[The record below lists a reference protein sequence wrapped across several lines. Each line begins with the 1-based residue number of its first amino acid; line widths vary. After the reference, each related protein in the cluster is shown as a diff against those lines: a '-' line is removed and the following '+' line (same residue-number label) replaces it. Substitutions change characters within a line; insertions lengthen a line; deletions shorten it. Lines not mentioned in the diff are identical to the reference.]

1 MELESGYA
9 QDNSLVASLVGQADR
24 RQMVETATIDSL
36 VERFDL
42 DRVSMLS
49 LTVNGAEVEGLL
61 GAEKTLN
68 EHRPRIRLA
77 GWYYRDGR
85 RIADITA
92 EILAKHNYQTF
103 IGPRGNT
110 MAVPL

>member
-1 MELESGYA
+1 MVQRSK
-9 QDNSLVASLVGQADR
+9 R
-24 RQMVETATIDSL
+24 RPAVETATIDSL

-42 DRVSMLS
+42 DRVTMLS

-61 GAEKTLN
+61 GAERTLG
-68 EHRPRIRLA
+68 ELRPRIRLA

-85 RIADITA
+85 RIADIAA
-92 EILAKHNYQTF
+92 EILEKYNYRTF
-103 IGPRGNT
+103 IGLRGNT